1 MKTVVVVEPLEYYR
15 RFLAQFLTRLSCRS
29 LLASSVG
36 DGMELIRRE
45 IPDLIILGDG
55 YADNGELQLCLV
67 VTNDPLTS
75 DIPIIMLHSDTREHT
90 KKAAMASGCADYLI
104 KPMTARDLYDSVE
117 KLVAGNG
124 RDHIRSP
131 LNVPFQL
138 GSPAS
143 GYDVTSYN
151 FGEGG
156 AFLET
161 DRVHPP
167 GTILDLRFSLPGLE
181 RKFHIEGE
189 VIYSSRDHSPDI
201 PPGMGIKFT
210 GIDTGTQTLLS
221 NYMEQYLSGSVPEPP
236 AGQEPV

>member
-15 RFLAQFLTRLSCRS
+15 RFLAQFLSRLSYRP

-36 DGMELIRRE
+36 DGMEFIRRE

-55 YADNGELQLCLV
+55 FADNGELQLCLV

-75 DIPIIMLHSDTREHT
+75 DIPIIMIHSDSREQT
-90 KKAAMASGCADYLI
+90 KKAAFASGCGDYLI
-104 KPMTARDLYDSVE
+104 KPMTARALYDSVE
-117 KLVAGNG
+117 RLIAGNG
-124 RDHIRSP
+124 REQIRSP
-131 LNVPFQL
+131 LNLPFQME
-138 GSPAS
+138 SS
-143 GYDVTSYN
+143 TSSYSVTSYN

-167 GTILDLRFSLPGLE
+167 GTVLDLKFTLPGLKN
-181 RKFHIEGE
+181 KFHLEGE
-189 VIYSSRDHSPDI
+189 VIYSSVDRASDT

-210 GIDTGTQTLLS
+210 ELDTGTQALLS
-221 NYMEQYLSGSVPEPP
+221 NYMEQHLSGPVPQPP
-236 AGQEPV
+236 DIPDSA